1 MDPSRKCPARMDQLR
16 FTFGE
21 IPPKERED
29 YRELQST
36 IEKVEALRLVTFELG
51 VLSQAVSQ
59 CQIDVSNKQR
69 EVMPHIRVYEGKL
82 NDLKRKADAIR
93 GEAKKKR
100 KLNP

>member
-1 MDPSRKCPARMDQLR
+1 MNRDLLAGDGLMNPSRKCPARMDQLR

-59 CQIDVSNKQR
+59 CQIDVSNNQR
-69 EVMPHIRVYEGKL
+69 EVLPLIRETHTLWAILIMASHYEL
-82 NDLKRKADAIR
+82 
-93 GEAKKKR
+93 
-100 KLNP
+100 